1 MGKRGNED
9 AIANGLT
16 SAELK
21 RRGIAAI
28 EEALEH
34 GPVHLIK
41 RNKAAAVVLTEQH
54 YQHLQQQ
61 AVRAPMPAAA
71 ALHWLLEVP
80 PSERPRSKAA
90 IDTELDTERDW

>member
-1 MGKRGNED
+1 MDKQGREKPRE
-9 AIANGLT
+9 NGLT

-28 EEALEH
+28 EQALQH

-54 YQHLQQQ
+54 YRQLIQQ
-61 AVRAPMPAAA
+61 AARAPMPAGS
-71 ALHWLLEVP
+71 ALHWLLNVP
-80 PSERPRSKAA
+80 LAENPRNKEA
-90 IDTELDTERDW
+90 IDAELAAERNW

>member
-1 MGKRGNED
+1 MGKQGNGE

-61 AVRAPMPAAA
+61 AVRAPMPATA

-90 IDTELDTERDW
+90 IDSELVTERDW